1 MLDRLAVTR
10 FLPSPDTSIKRLA
23 AAVLLRAIQ
32 DCKKEGFDGDDAR
45 RFLLED
51 RENFTFWCYVY
62 GISPERVRQAVRRG
76 VKAKISRRDVERAIR
91 ANPERSNN
99 AIAKELGV
107 HRERV
112 RYWRLKM
119 G

>member
-1 MLDRLAVTR
+1 MTGLTFRP
-10 FLPSPDTSIKRLA
+10 PSSSSWIEVHQPRPAKPSDK
-23 AAVLLRAIQ
+23 
-32 DCKKEGFDGDDAR
+32 GAR
-45 RFLLED
+45 RFIFED
-51 RENFTFWCYVY
+51 QEAFPFWCHVY
-62 GISPERVRQAVRRG
+62 GISSERFRQAVQSG
-76 VKAKISRRDVERAIR
+76 VRTKVSRRDVERAIL
-91 ANPERSNN
+91 ANPESSNN